1 MARHTWP
8 VLPADNAPFA
18 LKHNGDMNFSE
29 ISGQEHMKAPLRRAV
44 HDGRLAHAILLLGKS
59 GQGLLPMG
67 LALAGYILCENRS
80 ESDACG
86 HCNACRKI
94 EKHIHPDQ
102 HFTFPVVKKEKQ
114 KDPPL
119 SSDWM
124 EEWRQALNEDA
135 LMSYNDWLQRLNAA
149 NKQGNIT
156 ARECQEIVRKLN
168 MKSFEAG
175 SKVLLVWK
183 AELLKKEGN
192 RLLKIIEEP
201 PEDTY
206 IILMAEDESELLNT
220 ILSRTQVYR
229 LQPLSDEDILQHL
242 VGKEGMDEG
251 RARELAY
258 LSEGDLA
265 RALRL
270 ASESESGMGDAFRQ
284 WMLMIARS
292 DWAAL
297 LDWINEI
304 AAKGREWQKYFIRYG
319 LHFFEEALKAGMSRE
334 YKARIVPGYE
344 KLSNFLNEKMDLEAY
359 ENAVRLLEDL
369 HYHIE
374 RNAYFKVQLLNASL
388 RLRDVIIE
396 RKRIRPEALI
406 R

>member
-1 MARHTWP
+1 
-8 VLPADNAPFA
+8 
-18 LKHNGDMNFSE
+18 
-29 ISGQEHMKAPLRRAV
+29 LRRAV
-44 HDGRLAHAILLLGKS
+44 RDGRLAHAILLLGKS
-59 GQGLLPMG
+59 GQGLLPMA

-80 ESDACG
+80 EIDACG

-94 EKHIHPDQ
+94 EKHIHPDL
-102 HFTFPVVKKEKQ
+102 HFTFPVIKKEKQ

-124 EEWRQALNEDA
+124 KEWRQALSEDA

-156 ARECQEIVRKLN
+156 ARECQEIVRKLG

-242 VGKEGMDEG
+242 MSKEGMDEG
-251 RARELAY
+251 LARELAY

-270 ASESESGMGDAFRQ
+270 SSESENGMGDTFRQ

-292 DWAAL
+292 DWAGL
-297 LDWINEI
+297 TDWINEI
-304 AAKGREWQKYFIRYG
+304 ATNGREWQKYFIRYG

-344 KLSNFLNEKMDLEAY
+344 KLSDFLNEKMDLEAY

-374 RNAYFKVQLLNASL
+374 RNAYFKVQMLNASL
-388 RLRDVIIE
+388 RLRDVILE
-396 RKRIRPEALI
+396 RKRIRQETLI

>member
-1 MARHTWP
+1 
-8 VLPADNAPFA
+8 
-18 LKHNGDMNFSE
+18 MNFSE
-29 ISGQEHMKAPLRRAV
+29 ISGQEHIKAPLRKAV
-44 HDGRLAHAILLLGKS
+44 REQRLAHAILLLGKS
-59 GQGLLPMG
+59 GQGLLPMA
-67 LALAGYILCENRS
+67 LSLAGYLLCENRS
-80 ESDACG
+80 ETDICG
-86 HCNACRKI
+86 ECNSCRKV
-94 EKHIHPDQ
+94 EKFIHPDM

-119 SSDWM
+119 SSDWID
-124 EEWRQALNEDA
+124 EWRQALHEDP
-135 LMSYNDWLQRLNAA
+135 LMSYNDWLQRLDAG

-156 ARECQEIVRKLN
+156 ARECGEIVKRLS
-168 MKSFEAG
+168 MKSFEGG

-229 LQPLSDEDILQHL
+229 LHPLRDEDILQYL
-242 VGKEGMDEG
+242 IRKEGMDER

-258 LSEGDLA
+258 LSEGDLS
-265 RALRL
+265 RALKL
-270 ASESESGMGDAFRQ
+270 ASESEGSMGDAFRQ

-292 DWAAL
+292 DWAPL
-297 LDWINEI
+297 LDWINDI
-304 AAKGREWQKYFIRYG
+304 SAKGREWQKYFVRYG
-319 LHFFEEALKAGMSRE
+319 LHFFEESLKAGMHTG
-334 YKARIVPGYE
+334 YTARILPGYE
-344 KLSNFLNEKMDLEAY
+344 KLTDFLNEKMDLEAY

-369 HYHIE
+369 HFYIE
-374 RNAYFKVQLLNASL
+374 RNAYIKVQLLNTSL
-388 RLRDVIIE
+388 HLGDVILK
-396 RKRIRPEALI
+396 RKRIRHEALI

>member
-1 MARHTWP
+1 
-8 VLPADNAPFA
+8 
-18 LKHNGDMNFSE
+18 MNFSE
-29 ISGQEHMKAPLRRAV
+29 ISGQEHIKGPLRRAV
-44 HDGRLAHAILLLGKS
+44 QEGRLAHAILLLGKS
-59 GQGLLPMG
+59 GQGLLPMA

-80 ESDACG
+80 ETDLCG
-86 HCNACRKI
+86 KCNACRKM
-94 EKHIHPDQ
+94 EKYIHPDL

-119 SSDWM
+119 SSDRM
-124 EEWRQALNEDA
+124 EEWRQALEEDP
-135 LMSYNDWLQRLNAA
+135 LMSYNDWLLRLDAA

-156 ARECQEIVRKLN
+156 ARECREIVRKLG

-201 PEDTY
+201 PEDTF

-229 LQPLSDEDILQHL
+229 LHPLRDEDILQHL
-242 VGKEGMDEG
+242 VRKEGMEES

-258 LSEGDLA
+258 LSDGDLA
-265 RALRL
+265 RALKL
-270 ASESESGMGDAFRQ
+270 AAESEGGMGDTFRQ

-297 LDWINEI
+297 LEWINEI
-304 AAKGREWQKYFIRYG
+304 STKGREWQKYFVRYG
-319 LHFFEEALKAGMSRE
+319 LHFFEESLKAGMSAG
-334 YKARIVPGYE
+334 YTARILPGYE
-344 KLSNFLNEKMDLEAY
+344 KLTVFLNEKMDLEAY
-359 ENAVRLLEDL
+359 ESAVRLLEDL

-374 RNAYFKVQLLNASL
+374 RNAYIKVQLLNASL
-388 RLRDVIIE
+388 HLGDVILK
-396 RKRIRPEALI
+396 RKRIRAEALI